1 MSFWIPDSFVSSDFY
16 DLVRS
21 IGGDSVEKVAL
32 VDVFTNEKTHRT
44 SHCYTIS
51 YQHPERDIS
60 QDEVTQ
66 IHTDIARIATDQLGV
81 TIR

>member
-1 MSFWIPDSFVSSDFY
+1 VSSDFY

-21 IGGDSVEKVAL
+21 VGGDSVERVAL
-32 VDVFTNEKTHRT
+32 IDVFSNEKTRRT
-44 SHCYTIS
+44 SHCYTIA
-51 YQHPERDIS
+51 YQHPERDIA

-66 IHTDIARIATDQLGV
+66 IHEQIARLATEQLGV